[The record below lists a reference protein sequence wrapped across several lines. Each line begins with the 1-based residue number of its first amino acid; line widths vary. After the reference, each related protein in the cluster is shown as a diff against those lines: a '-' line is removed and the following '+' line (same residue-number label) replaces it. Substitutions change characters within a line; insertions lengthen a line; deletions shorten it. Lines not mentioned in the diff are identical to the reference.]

1 MKKAI
6 TKTDGQLSHIAKGLL
21 KHEISE
27 ANQNPAA
34 YAEAMGWDNVEKY
47 NSLKGHLSFNQK
59 DVDALVKIMMQNN
72 MKMMPTIDIME
83 HGKINDFLT
92 NFIAKKLKK

>member
-34 YAEAMGWDNVEKY
+34 YAEAMGWDNV
-47 NSLKGHLSFNQK
+47 
-59 DVDALVKIMMQNN
+59 VKIMMQNN
-72 MKMMPTIDIME
+72 MKIMPTIDIME